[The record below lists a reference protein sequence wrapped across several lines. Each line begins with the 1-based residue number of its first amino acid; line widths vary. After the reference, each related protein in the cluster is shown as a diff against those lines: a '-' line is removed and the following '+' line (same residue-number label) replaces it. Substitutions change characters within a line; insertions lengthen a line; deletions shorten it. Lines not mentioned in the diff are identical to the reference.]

1 MKLKVIC
8 QPQVFMVTTILI
20 KFIHQKRTSIHLFLA
35 TSKKTLTLYL
45 SFKYWNL
52 KHNFKIYFLQ
62 SVASY
67 QKKWPC
73 FFSPVKVFKRNAK
86 FCQFTR
92 KLYASASVIIILIA
106 QHLLLKGSSSWS
118 YGSWIYNYLC
128 NQCPS
133 PLALWVRMLLRRGV
147 LDTRLCDKFV
157 SDMGQVG
164 GFLRVLRFPP
174 LIKLTITI

>member
-35 TSKKTLTLYL
+35 TSNKDLDLIFVIQVLKSETQLQNIFFTKCCFL
-45 SFKYWNL
+45 SFR
-52 KHNFKIYFLQ
+52 
-62 SVASY
+62 
-67 QKKWPC
+67 PC